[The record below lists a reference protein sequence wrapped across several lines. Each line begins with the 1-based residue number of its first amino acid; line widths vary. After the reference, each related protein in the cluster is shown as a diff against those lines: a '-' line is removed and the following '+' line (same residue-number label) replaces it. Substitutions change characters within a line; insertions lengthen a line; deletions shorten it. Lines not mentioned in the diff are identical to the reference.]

1 MRVKQISVFSEN
13 KAGSLSDVCGVLAD
27 SGINLRALSIA
38 DTRDFGILRIIV
50 EDPERAMEILRSAGY
65 ACKTT
70 YVIAVEIEDAPGGMA
85 KAIRTI
91 TDVGIEIE
99 YAYAFVSHKQG
110 SAYMIFRMSHSEES
124 EKKLEGAG
132 LSLVSS
138 EQLFG

>member
-1 MRVKQISVFSEN
+1 MRVKQISVFIEN

-50 EDPERAMEILRSAGY
+50 EDPERATEILRSAGY

-91 TDVGIEIE
+91 TDAGIEIE